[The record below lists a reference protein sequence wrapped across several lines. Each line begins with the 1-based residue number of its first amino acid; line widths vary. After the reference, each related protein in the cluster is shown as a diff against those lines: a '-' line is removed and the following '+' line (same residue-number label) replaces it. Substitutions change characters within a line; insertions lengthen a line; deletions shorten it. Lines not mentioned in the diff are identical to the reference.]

1 MSTYHKPVLLHESL
15 EGLSI
20 RPDGTYV
27 DVTFGGGGHSR
38 AILDQLGEK
47 GKLIAFDQDEDA
59 VANAIN
65 DPRFVLVRQNFRFL
79 KNFLR
84 LHNAIPVDGILA
96 DLGISSHQIDQAE
109 RGFSTRF
116 DGPLDMRMNRSA
128 TMDAEEVLNT
138 YDERQL
144 RNMFREFGDVENAG
158 KLAMAIV
165 AAREEVSIRS
175 IAELKTAIASC
186 VPRGKEFQYLA
197 KVFQALRI
205 EINGEMEAL
214 KQLLIQAVEVLKPGG
229 RMVVIS
235 YHSLE
240 DRLVKN
246 FFRSG
251 NLEGET
257 EKDFFGNLI
266 RPMEPV
272 NRKPIVPGEEELKEN
287 NRARSAKLRI
297 AEKSGGESLQS
308 AQRHHDEKR
317 D

>member
-1 MSTYHKPVLLHESL
+1 MSNYHNPVLLHESL
-15 EGLSI
+15 EALAI

-38 AILDQLGEK
+38 AILAQLGEK

-59 VANAIN
+59 GANIIN
-65 DPRFVLVRQNFRFL
+65 DPRFILVKQNFRFL
-79 KNFLR
+79 KNLLR
-84 LHNAIPVDGILA
+84 LHSAIPVDGIIA

-128 TMDAEEVLNT
+128 TMDAEEVLNN

-144 RNMFREFGDVENAG
+144 RNMFREFGDVENAA
-158 KLAMAIV
+158 KLSKTIF

-175 IAELKTAIASC
+175 IAELKAVISSC
-186 VPRGKEFQYLA
+186 MPKGKEFQYLA

-214 KQLLIQAVEVLKPGG
+214 KELLLQSVEVLKPEG

-246 FFRSG
+246 YFRTGS
-251 NLEGET
+251 LKGEQQ
-257 EKDFFGNLI
+257 KDFFGNII
-266 RPMEPV
+266 RPFEPV
-272 NRKPIVPGEEELKEN
+272 NRKPIVPSESELNLN
-287 NRARSAKLRI
+287 NRSRSAKLRTAI
-297 AEKSGGESLQS
+297 KST
-308 AQRHHDEKR
+308 
-317 D
+317 

>member
-1 MSTYHKPVLLHESL
+1 MSTYHRPVLLHESL

-38 AILDQLGEK
+38 AILAKLGEK

-59 VANAIN
+59 VANAID
-65 DPRFVLVRQNFRFL
+65 DPRFILVRQNFRFL

-96 DLGISSHQIDQAE
+96 DLGISSHQIDE
-109 RGFSTRF
+109 PGRGFSTRF

-128 TMDAEEVLNT
+128 NLDAEQLLNT

-144 RNMFREFGDVENAG
+144 RNIFREFGDIENAG
-158 KLAMAIV
+158 KLANTIV
-165 AAREEVSIRS
+165 AAREISSIRS
-175 IAELKTAIASC
+175 IAELKEAIAKC
-186 VPRGKEFQYLA
+186 IPKGKEFQYLA

-214 KQLLIQAVEVLKPGG
+214 KQLLLQSEEVLKPGG
-229 RMVVIS
+229 RMVVIA

-246 FFRSG
+246 FFRTG
-251 NLEGET
+251 NFEGET
-257 EKDFFGNLI
+257 EKDFYGNLL

-272 NRKPIVPGEEELKEN
+272 NRKPITPGEEELNEN

-297 AEKSGGESLQS
+297 AEKSAPIKSPEGPG
-308 AQRHHDEKR
+308 K
-317 D
+317 

>member
-1 MSTYHKPVLLHESL
+1 MSIYHKPVLLHESL
-15 EGLSI
+15 EGLAIQS
-20 RPDGTYV
+20 DGTYV

-38 AILDQLGEK
+38 AILAQLGEK

-65 DPRFVLVRQNFRFL
+65 DPRFILIKQNFRFL

-96 DLGISSHQIDQAE
+96 DLGISSHQIDEPE

-128 TMDAEEVLNT
+128 TTDAEEVLNT
-138 YDERQL
+138 YDAHQL
-144 RNMFREFGDVENAG
+144 RNMFREFGDVENAA
-158 KLAMAIV
+158 KLANTIL
-165 AAREEVSIRS
+165 AARENNSIRS
-175 IAELKTAIASC
+175 IAELKDAIAPC
-186 VPRGKEFQYLA
+186 TPKGKEYQYLA

-205 EINGEMEAL
+205 EINGEMDAL
-214 KQLLIQAVEVLKPGG
+214 KQLLLQSVEVLKPKG
-229 RMVVIS
+229 RIVVIS

-266 RPMEPV
+266 RPLEPV
-272 NRKPIVPGEEELKEN
+272 NRKPITPSEEELKEN

-297 AEKSGGESLQS
+297 AEKSV
-308 AQRHHDEKR
+308 
-317 D
+317 

>member
-1 MSTYHKPVLLHESL
+1 MSNYHKPVLLHESL
-15 EGLSI
+15 EGLAI
-20 RPDGTYV
+20 IPNGTYI
-27 DVTFGGGGHSR
+27 DVTFGGGGHSS
-38 AILDQLGEK
+38 AILEQLGEK
-47 GKLIAFDQDEDA
+47 GKLFAFDQDEDA

-65 DPRFVLVRQNFRFL
+65 DPRFILIRQNFRFL

-96 DLGISSHQIDQAE
+96 DLGISSHQIDEPQ

-128 TMDAEEVLNT
+128 TFSAEELINT

-144 RNMFREFGDVENAG
+144 RNMFREYGDVENANR
-158 KLAMAIV
+158 LAHVIIE
-165 AAREEVSIRS
+165 AREENSIRS
-175 IAELKTAIASC
+175 IAELKEAISSC
-186 VPRGKEFQYLA
+186 TPKGKEFQYLA

-205 EINGEMEAL
+205 EINGEMDAL
-214 KQLLIQAVEVLKPGG
+214 KELLKQSAEVLKPGG
-229 RMVVIS
+229 RIVVIA

-246 FFRSG
+246 FFRTG
-251 NLEGET
+251 NFEGEN

-266 RPMEPV
+266 RPLEPV
-272 NRKPIVPGEEELKEN
+272 NRKPIIPGEEELKEN

-297 AEKSGGESLQS
+297 AQNPQK
-308 AQRHHDEKR
+308 AV
-317 D
+317 

>member
-1 MSTYHKPVLLHESL
+1 MSNYHNPVLLHESL
-15 EGLSI
+15 EALAI

-38 AILDQLGEK
+38 AILAQLGEK

-59 VANAIN
+59 GVNIIH
-65 DPRFVLVRQNFRFL
+65 DPRFILVKQNFRFL
-79 KNFLR
+79 KNLLR
-84 LHNAIPVDGILA
+84 LHSAIPVDGIIA

-128 TMDAEEVLNT
+128 TMDAEEVLNN

-144 RNMFREFGDVENAG
+144 RNMFREFGDVENAA
-158 KLAMAIV
+158 KLSKTIF

-175 IAELKTAIASC
+175 IAELKAVISSC
-186 VPRGKEFQYLA
+186 MPKGKEFQYLA

-214 KQLLIQAVEVLKPGG
+214 KELLLQSVAVLKPEG

-246 FFRSG
+246 YFRTGS
-251 NLEGET
+251 LKGEQQ
-257 EKDFFGNLI
+257 KDFFGNII
-266 RPMEPV
+266 RPFEPV
-272 NRKPIVPGEEELKEN
+272 NRKPIVPSESELNLN
-287 NRARSAKLRI
+287 NRSRSAKLRI
-297 AEKSGGESLQS
+297 AIKS
-308 AQRHHDEKR
+308 A
-317 D
+317 

>member
-15 EGLSI
+15 EGLAI

-38 AILDQLGEK
+38 AILEQLGEK

-65 DPRFVLVRQNFRFL
+65 DPRFILIRQNFRFL

-96 DLGISSHQIDQAE
+96 DLGISSHQIDEPE

-116 DGPLDMRMNRSA
+116 NGPLDMRMNRSA
-128 TMDAEEVLNT
+128 ALSAEEVINT

-144 RNMFREFGDVENAG
+144 RNIFREYGDVENAG
-158 KLAMAIV
+158 RLANVIV
-165 AAREEVSIRS
+165 TAREQESIRS
-175 IAELKTAIASC
+175 IAELKEAISPC
-186 VPRGKEFQYLA
+186 VPKGKEFQYLA

-205 EINGEMEAL
+205 EINGEMDAL
-214 KQLLIQAVEVLKPGG
+214 KELLQQSAEVLKPGG
-229 RMVVIS
+229 RLVVIA

-246 FFRSG
+246 FFRTG
-251 NLEGET
+251 NFEGEN

-266 RPMEPV
+266 RPLEPV
-272 NRKPIVPGEEELKEN
+272 NRKPIIPGEDELNEN

-297 AEKSGGESLQS
+297 AQNPQK
-308 AQRHHDEKR
+308 AV
-317 D
+317 

>member
-1 MSTYHKPVLLHESL
+1 MSNYHNPVLLHESL
-15 EGLSI
+15 EALAI

-38 AILDQLGEK
+38 AILAQLGEK

-59 VANAIN
+59 GANIIH
-65 DPRFVLVRQNFRFL
+65 DPRFILVKQNFRFL
-79 KNFLR
+79 KNLLR
-84 LHNAIPVDGILA
+84 LHSAIPVDGILA

-128 TMDAEEVLNT
+128 TMDAEEVLNN

-144 RNMFREFGDVENAG
+144 RNMFREFGDVENAA
-158 KLAMAIV
+158 KLSKTIFS
-165 AAREEVSIRS
+165 AREEVSIRS
-175 IAELKTAIASC
+175 IAELKAVISSC
-186 VPRGKEFQYLA
+186 MPKGKEFQYLA

-214 KQLLIQAVEVLKPGG
+214 KELLLQSVEVLKPEG

-246 FFRSG
+246 YFRTGS
-251 NLEGET
+251 LKGEQ
-257 EKDFFGNLI
+257 EKDFFGNII
-266 RPMEPV
+266 RPFEPV
-272 NRKPIVPGEEELKEN
+272 NRKPIVPSESELNLN
-287 NRARSAKLRI
+287 NRSRSAKLRI
-297 AEKSGGESLQS
+297 AIKS
-308 AQRHHDEKR
+308 A
-317 D
+317 

>member
-1 MSTYHKPVLLHESL
+1 MSNYHNPVLLHEGL
-15 EGLSI
+15 EALAI

-38 AILDQLGEK
+38 AILAQLGEK

-59 VANAIN
+59 GANIIN
-65 DPRFVLVRQNFRFL
+65 DPRFILVKQNFRFL
-79 KNFLR
+79 KNLLR
-84 LHNAIPVDGILA
+84 LHSAIPVDGILA

-128 TMDAEEVLNT
+128 TMDAEEVLNN

-144 RNMFREFGDVENAG
+144 RNMFREFGDVENAA
-158 KLAMAIV
+158 KLSKTIF

-175 IAELKTAIASC
+175 IAELKAVISSC
-186 VPRGKEFQYLA
+186 MPKGKEFQYLA

-214 KQLLIQAVEVLKPGG
+214 KELLLQSVEVLKPEG

-246 FFRSG
+246 YFRTGS
-251 NLEGET
+251 LKGEQQ
-257 EKDFFGNLI
+257 KDFFGNII
-266 RPMEPV
+266 RPFEPV
-272 NRKPIVPGEEELKEN
+272 NRKPIVPSESELNLN
-287 NRARSAKLRI
+287 NRSRSAKLRI
-297 AEKSGGESLQS
+297 AIKS
-308 AQRHHDEKR
+308 A
-317 D
+317 

>member
-15 EGLSI
+15 EGLAL

-38 AILDQLGEK
+38 AILAQLGEK

-59 VANAIN
+59 VANAIK
-65 DPRFVLVRQNFRFL
+65 DPRFILVRQNFRFL

-84 LHNAIPVDGILA
+84 LHNAIPVNGILA
-96 DLGISSHQIDQAE
+96 DLGVSSHQIDQPG
-109 RGFSTRF
+109 RGFSTRY

-128 TMDAEEVLNT
+128 KLTAEEVLNT
-138 YDERQL
+138 YDDRRL
-144 RNMFREFGDVENAG
+144 RDIFRGYGDVENAG
-158 KLAMAIV
+158 KLAHVIV
-165 AAREEVSIRS
+165 DEREKGSIRS
-175 IAELKTAIASC
+175 IDQLKEAIASC
-186 VPRGKEFQYLA
+186 MPRGKEFQYLA

-214 KQLLIQAVEVLKPGG
+214 KELLKQAAEVLAPGG
-229 RMVVIS
+229 RFVVIS

-246 FFRSG
+246 FFRTG
-251 NLEGET
+251 NFEGEP
-257 EKDFFGNLI
+257 EKDFYGNLQ
-266 RPMEPV
+266 RPLEPV
-272 NRKPIVPGEEELKEN
+272 NRKPIVPGETELEEN

-297 AEKSGGESLQS
+297 AEKPVPVAIGSSRKSGV
-308 AQRHHDEKR
+308 
-317 D
+317 

>member
-1 MSTYHKPVLLHESL
+1 MSNYHNPVLLHESL
-15 EGLSI
+15 EALAI

-38 AILDQLGEK
+38 AILAQLGEK

-59 VANAIN
+59 SVNIIN
-65 DPRFVLVRQNFRFL
+65 DPRFILVKQNFRFL
-79 KNFLR
+79 KNLLR
-84 LHNAIPVDGILA
+84 LHSAIPVDGILA

-128 TMDAEEVLNT
+128 TMDAEEVLNN

-144 RNMFREFGDVENAG
+144 RNIFREFGDVENAA
-158 KLAMAIV
+158 KLSKTIF

-175 IAELKTAIASC
+175 IAELKAVISSC
-186 VPRGKEFQYLA
+186 MPKGKEFQYLA

-214 KQLLIQAVEVLKPGG
+214 KELLLQSVAVLKPEG

-246 FFRSG
+246 YFRTGS
-251 NLEGET
+251 LKGEQ
-257 EKDFFGNLI
+257 EKDFFGNII
-266 RPMEPV
+266 RPFEPV
-272 NRKPIVPGEEELKEN
+272 NRKPIVPSESELNLN
-287 NRARSAKLRI
+287 NRSRSAKLRI
-297 AEKSGGESLQS
+297 AIKS
-308 AQRHHDEKR
+308 A
-317 D
+317 

>member
-1 MSTYHKPVLLHESL
+1 MSNYHNPVLLHESL
-15 EGLSI
+15 EALAI

-38 AILDQLGEK
+38 AILAQLGEK

-59 VANAIN
+59 SVNIIN
-65 DPRFVLVRQNFRFL
+65 DPRFILVKQNFRFL
-79 KNFLR
+79 KNLLR
-84 LHNAIPVDGILA
+84 LHSAIPVDGILA

-128 TMDAEEVLNT
+128 TMDAEEVLNN

-144 RNMFREFGDVENAG
+144 RNMFREFGDVENAA
-158 KLAMAIV
+158 KLSKTIF
-165 AAREEVSIRS
+165 AAREDVSIRS
-175 IAELKTAIASC
+175 IAELKAVISSC
-186 VPRGKEFQYLA
+186 MPKGKEFQYLA

-214 KQLLIQAVEVLKPGG
+214 KELLLQSVEVLKPEG

-246 FFRSG
+246 YFRTGS
-251 NLEGET
+251 LKGEQ
-257 EKDFFGNLI
+257 EKDFFGNII
-266 RPMEPV
+266 RPFEPV
-272 NRKPIVPGEEELKEN
+272 NRKPIVPSESELNLN
-287 NRARSAKLRI
+287 NRSRSAKLRI
-297 AEKSGGESLQS
+297 AIKS
-308 AQRHHDEKR
+308 A
-317 D
+317 

>member
-1 MSTYHKPVLLHESL
+1 MSNYHNPVLLHEGL
-15 EGLSI
+15 EALAI

-38 AILDQLGEK
+38 AILAQLSEK

-59 VANAIN
+59 GANIIN
-65 DPRFVLVRQNFRFL
+65 DPRFILVKQNFRFL
-79 KNFLR
+79 KNLLR
-84 LHNAIPVDGILA
+84 LHSAIPVDGILA

-128 TMDAEEVLNT
+128 TMDAEEVLNN

-144 RNMFREFGDVENAG
+144 RNMFREFGDVENAA
-158 KLAMAIV
+158 KLSKTIF
-165 AAREEVSIRS
+165 AAREDVSIRS
-175 IAELKTAIASC
+175 IAELKAVISSC
-186 VPRGKEFQYLA
+186 MPKGKEFQYLA

-214 KQLLIQAVEVLKPGG
+214 KELLLQSVEVLKPEG

-246 FFRSG
+246 YFRTGS
-251 NLEGET
+251 LKGEQQ
-257 EKDFFGNLI
+257 KDFFGNII
-266 RPMEPV
+266 RPFEPV
-272 NRKPIVPGEEELKEN
+272 NRKPIVPSESELNLN
-287 NRARSAKLRI
+287 NRSRSAKLRI
-297 AEKSGGESLQS
+297 AIKS
-308 AQRHHDEKR
+308 A
-317 D
+317 

>member
-1 MSTYHKPVLLHESL
+1 MSNYHNPVLLHESL
-15 EGLSI
+15 EALAI

-38 AILDQLGEK
+38 AILAQLGEK

-59 VANAIN
+59 GANIIN
-65 DPRFVLVRQNFRFL
+65 DPRFILVKQNFRFL
-79 KNFLR
+79 KNLLR
-84 LHNAIPVDGILA
+84 LHSAIPVDGILA

-128 TMDAEEVLNT
+128 TMDAEDVLNN

-144 RNMFREFGDVENAG
+144 RNMFREFGDVENAA
-158 KLAMAIV
+158 KLSKTIF

-175 IAELKTAIASC
+175 IAELKAVISSC
-186 VPRGKEFQYLA
+186 MPKGKEFQYLA

-214 KQLLIQAVEVLKPGG
+214 KELLLQSVEVLKPEG

-246 FFRSG
+246 YFRTGS
-251 NLEGET
+251 LKGEQ
-257 EKDFFGNLI
+257 EKDFFGNII
-266 RPMEPV
+266 RPFEPV
-272 NRKPIVPGEEELKEN
+272 NRKPIVPSESELNLN
-287 NRARSAKLRI
+287 NRSRSAKLRI
-297 AEKSGGESLQS
+297 AIKS
-308 AQRHHDEKR
+308 A
-317 D
+317 

>member
-1 MSTYHKPVLLHESL
+1 MSIYHKPVLLHESL
-15 EGLSI
+15 QGLSI

-38 AILDQLGEK
+38 AILEQLGEN

-59 VANAIN
+59 FANAIN
-65 DPRFVLVRQNFRFL
+65 DPRFILIRQNFRFL

-96 DLGISSHQIDQAE
+96 DLGISSHQIDEPQ

-128 TMDAEEVLNT
+128 ALSAEEVINT

-144 RNMFREFGDVENAG
+144 RNLFREYGDVENANR
-158 KLAMAIV
+158 LANVII
-165 AAREEVSIRS
+165 AAREEHSIRS
-175 IAELKTAIASC
+175 IAELKEAIAAC
-186 VPRGKEFQYLA
+186 TPKGKEFQYLA

-205 EINGEMEAL
+205 EINGEMDAL
-214 KQLLIQAVEVLKPGG
+214 KDLLQQSAEVLKPGG
-229 RMVVIS
+229 RIVVIA

-246 FFRSG
+246 FFRTG
-251 NLEGET
+251 NFEGEN

-266 RPMEPV
+266 RPLEPV
-272 NRKPIVPGEEELKEN
+272 NRKPIIPGAEELNEN

-297 AEKSGGESLQS
+297 AQNPQE
-308 AQRHHDEKR
+308 AV
-317 D
+317 

>member
-1 MSTYHKPVLLHESL
+1 MSNYHNPVLLHESL
-15 EGLSI
+15 EALAI

-38 AILDQLGEK
+38 AILAQLGEK

-59 VANAIN
+59 GANIIH
-65 DPRFVLVRQNFRFL
+65 DPRFILVKQNFRFL
-79 KNFLR
+79 KNLLR
-84 LHNAIPVDGILA
+84 LHSAIPVDGILA

-128 TMDAEEVLNT
+128 TMDAEEVLNN
-138 YDERQL
+138 YDERQV
-144 RNMFREFGDVENAG
+144 RNMFREFGDGENAA
-158 KLAMAIV
+158 KLSKTIF

-175 IAELKTAIASC
+175 IAELKAVISSC
-186 VPRGKEFQYLA
+186 MPKGKEFQYLA

-214 KQLLIQAVEVLKPGG
+214 KELLLQSVEVLKPEG

-246 FFRSG
+246 YFRTGS
-251 NLEGET
+251 LKGEQ
-257 EKDFFGNLI
+257 EKDFFGNII
-266 RPMEPV
+266 RPFEPV
-272 NRKPIVPGEEELKEN
+272 NRKPIVPSESELNLN
-287 NRARSAKLRI
+287 NRSRSAKLRI
-297 AEKSGGESLQS
+297 AIKST
-308 AQRHHDEKR
+308 
-317 D
+317 